1 MTGGEERDGEMAER
15 RESIRRSSLD
25 AEAIA
30 TAARRALA
38 ELDLEEN
45 DEEEPGPP
53 QEERPSTGSTT
64 SDQSSSTGIVPP
76 PSAARPRAR
85 RKSAEVRCSHSAC
98 RGRSGA
104 RGEGSPGLHSPSP
117 LTRCLLSTSPPQTFP
132 PPSSSSL
139 PLALSLPPPTCP
151 LLQRMAEIQREAQ
164 RRVEAAYQE
173 GNNSEGRA
181 PGEAEAK
188 PAPTASQIGAARAAA
203 KMAGGI
209 FYTLDEHGAVLERL
223 RSLEREAD
231 ALREENAS
239 LTAMAAAQVV
249 QGSPT
254 GQRKKRSSFSK
265 DALSRPR
272 DRSPA
277 SRAPAAPPP
286 TEREREAK
294 PFELR
299 GEPIDIVAGLD
310 GKQPD
315 YVAPAPA
322 ELEVQVE
329 RDRSGGTSGHGGS
342 SDRVAR
348 ISGSGARMLTAV
360 AAAAARAVSNLDS
373 SFKGATGA
381 GSREPTPTV
390 VRPPSSLGF
399 PPRSLTAP
407 MSA

>member
-1 MTGGEERDGEMAER
+1 
-15 RESIRRSSLD
+15 
-25 AEAIA
+25 
-30 TAARRALA
+30 
-38 ELDLEEN
+38 
-45 DEEEPGPP
+45 
-53 QEERPSTGSTT
+53 
-64 SDQSSSTGIVPP
+64 
-76 PSAARPRAR
+76 
-85 RKSAEVRCSHSAC
+85 
-98 RGRSGA
+98 
-104 RGEGSPGLHSPSP
+104 
-117 LTRCLLSTSPPQTFP
+117 
-132 PPSSSSL
+132 
-139 PLALSLPPPTCP
+139 
-151 LLQRMAEIQREAQ
+151 MAEIQREAQ

-173 GNNSEGRA
+173 GNNSEGRT

-254 GQRKKRSSFSK
+254 GQRKKRSSFSR

-342 SDRVAR
+342 AYRGSSGHGGSAHRVAR

-399 PPRSLTAP
+399 PPAPRSLTAP

>member
-1 MTGGEERDGEMAER
+1 
-15 RESIRRSSLD
+15 
-25 AEAIA
+25 
-30 TAARRALA
+30 
-38 ELDLEEN
+38 
-45 DEEEPGPP
+45 
-53 QEERPSTGSTT
+53 
-64 SDQSSSTGIVPP
+64 
-76 PSAARPRAR
+76 
-85 RKSAEVRCSHSAC
+85 
-98 RGRSGA
+98 
-104 RGEGSPGLHSPSP
+104 
-117 LTRCLLSTSPPQTFP
+117 
-132 PPSSSSL
+132 
-139 PLALSLPPPTCP
+139 
-151 LLQRMAEIQREAQ
+151 MAEIQREAQ
-164 RRVEAAYQE
+164 RRVEAAYQD

-294 PFELR
+294 PFQLR
-299 GEPIDIVAGLD
+299 GEPIDIAAGLD

-315 YVAPAPA
+315 YVASAPA

-342 SDRVAR
+342 AYRGSSGHGGSAYRVAR

-373 SFKGATGA
+373 SFQGATGA

-399 PPRSLTAP
+399 PPHSWTAP
-407 MSA
+407 TSA

>member
-1 MTGGEERDGEMAER
+1 LRHTKFLHRAFKMA
-15 RESIRRSSLD
+15 
-25 AEAIA
+25 
-30 TAARRALA
+30 
-38 ELDLEEN
+38 
-45 DEEEPGPP
+45 
-53 QEERPSTGSTT
+53 
-64 SDQSSSTGIVPP
+64 
-76 PSAARPRAR
+76 
-85 RKSAEVRCSHSAC
+85 
-98 RGRSGA
+98 
-104 RGEGSPGLHSPSP
+104 
-117 LTRCLLSTSPPQTFP
+117 
-132 PPSSSSL
+132 
-139 PLALSLPPPTCP
+139 
-151 LLQRMAEIQREAQ
+151 
-164 RRVEAAYQE
+164 
-173 GNNSEGRA
+173 
-181 PGEAEAK
+181 AK
-188 PAPTASQIGAARAAA
+188 MAA

-272 DRSPA
+272 DRSPV
-277 SRAPAAPPP
+277 P
-286 TEREREAK
+286 TEREREGK
-294 PFELR
+294 PFEPQ
-299 GEPIDIVAGLD
+299 GEPIDIAAGLD

-342 SDRVAR
+342 AYRGSSGHGGSAHRVAR

-390 VRPPSSLGF
+390 VRPPSSLGS
-399 PPRSLTAP
+399 PPAPRSLTAP

>member
-1 MTGGEERDGEMAER
+1 M
-15 RESIRRSSLD
+15 SFSLFLSLSYP
-25 AEAIA
+25 I
-30 TAARRALA
+30 L
-38 ELDLEEN
+38 LLPLH
-45 DEEEPGPP
+45 PG
-53 QEERPSTGSTT
+53 
-64 SDQSSSTGIVPP
+64 V
-76 PSAARPRAR
+76 
-85 RKSAEVRCSHSAC
+85 
-98 RGRSGA
+98 
-104 RGEGSPGLHSPSP
+104 
-117 LTRCLLSTSPPQTFP
+117 LS
-132 PPSSSSL
+132 PSSSSL
-139 PLALSLPPPTCP
+139 PLAHSLPPPTCP

-164 RRVEAAYQE
+164 RRVEAAYQD

-294 PFELR
+294 PFQLR
-299 GEPIDIVAGLD
+299 GEPIDIAAGLD

-315 YVAPAPA
+315 YVASAPA

-342 SDRVAR
+342 AYRGSSGHGGSAYRVAR

-399 PPRSLTAP
+399 PPHSWTAP
-407 MSA
+407 TSA